1 MVVHNF
7 NLVCT
12 ICLPDETNA
21 PLVVHANAV
30 LPRSITLQGFKLVAW
45 RNTQTAQFTG
55 RMQLQQFATG
65 DTFDVLEPRHN
76 AALEQGLG
84 VGASK

>member
-1 MVVHNF
+1 
-7 NLVCT
+7 
-12 ICLPDETNA
+12 
-21 PLVVHANAV
+21 
-30 LPRSITLQGFKLVAW
+30 LVAW